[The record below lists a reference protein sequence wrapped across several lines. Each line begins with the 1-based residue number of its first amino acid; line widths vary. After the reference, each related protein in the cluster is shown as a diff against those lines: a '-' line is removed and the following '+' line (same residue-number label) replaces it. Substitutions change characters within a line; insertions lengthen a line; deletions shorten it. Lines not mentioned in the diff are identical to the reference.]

1 MNEKKETYEQS
12 IRRRPILRVM
22 AWVGLAIIAS
32 LIVLAVVTGITG
44 SKYFLPC
51 LALMMI
57 VPILIYVILWI
68 GKVLK
73 NHRENRS

>member
-12 IRRRPILRVM
+12 IRRRPVLRVM
-22 AWVGLAIIAS
+22 AWVGLAIIAF
-32 LIVLAVVTGITG
+32 LIVLVVVTGITG

-51 LALMMI
+51 LALMII

>member
-12 IRRRPILRVM
+12 IRRRPVLRVM

-32 LIVLAVVTGITG
+32 LIVLVVVTGITG

-51 LALMMI
+51 LALMII